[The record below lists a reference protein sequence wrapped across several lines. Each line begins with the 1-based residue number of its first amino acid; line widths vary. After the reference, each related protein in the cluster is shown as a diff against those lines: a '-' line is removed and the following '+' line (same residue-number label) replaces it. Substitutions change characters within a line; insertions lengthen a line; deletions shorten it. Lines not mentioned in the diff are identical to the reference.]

1 MNLIGTAIAIK
12 AIKKMTATPSK
23 KTSPKNTNKS
33 YSYDDSHY
41 VYKLANEFSSP
52 NASHRLRN
60 CVYNIIKNTPEVT
73 AVADSLIAKMS
84 QIEKEKTAENN
95 AVFISYVEPSEA
107 ITAKYDKACQDVSTI
122 GFNAKVLK
130 DEDSTFANLCYVL
143 KTTSPTYPYSHDYK
157 PSILTLDGVT
167 LDKATFESGANP
179 FESALSEYLKAH
191 PTYQSDYESL
201 MSEVAA
207 LEKKKLLLK
216 VSSSKK
222 EELENLRKK
231 FEAVKSVYDHVG
243 KLIEGSDKYKKLT
256 PEQKAVLQ
264 QFFDIQSEFRVLSDK
279 IILTHT
285 KGLQLKGY
293 GKPTEIQD
301 IVEEI
306 KQRGYELLSADE
318 KEALGSVPSAV
329 AGAVLQLSD
338 EEFTGLIHNG
348 FYTGDG
354 FHAHSMVYEQLIE
367 NSVKEAQEQFKKLAA
382 QKAEST
388 QPQ

>member
-1 MNLIGTAIAIK
+1 MNLIGMGIAIK
-12 AIKKMTATPSK
+12 AIQKMTETPSK
-23 KTSPKNTNKS
+23 KSSSKKETKP
-33 YSYDDSHY
+33 SYDDSYH
-41 VYKLANEFSSP
+41 VYKLTDEFSSSSS
-52 NASHRLRN
+52 SHRLRS
-60 CVYNIIKNTPEVT
+60 CVYNIIKNTSEIT

-84 QIEKEKTAENN
+84 QITEEKIAENK
-95 AVFISYVEPSEA
+95 AEFISYVEPSEA
-107 ITAKYDKACQDVSTI
+107 VTAKYDKACQDVSTI
-122 GFNAKVLK
+122 GFNSKVLK

-157 PSILTLDGVT
+157 PSILTLNGVK

-179 FESALSEYLKAH
+179 FETALSEYLKTH

-231 FEAVKSVYDHVG
+231 FEGVKLVYDQVG
-243 KLIEGSDKYKKLT
+243 KLIDSSVKYKNLT

-264 QFFDIQSEFRVLSDK
+264 QFFEVQSEFRVLSDK

-293 GKPTEIQD
+293 GRPTEIQAM
-301 IVEEI
+301 VEEI

-338 EEFTGLIHNG
+338 EEFTELIYDG

-354 FHAHSMVYEQLIE
+354 FHSHSMVYEQLIE

-382 QKAEST
+382 QKAEAT
-388 QPQ
+388 QPE